1 MGSVALEQG
10 IKDGKDIV
18 MVLFAELA
26 SALKTDPAEFVLRS
40 WAKVREFP
48 ERWAQLYPYVAQ
60 SGWEQSLH
68 EMLQS
73 ELPCPGQSMQAP
85 IWDDILQRLKLKG
98 ITPGPASYLGH
109 NDGDPAFIRAIWC
122 LTTHLQARTIVET
135 GVAHGV
141 TSRFVLEGLVRNG
154 GGHLWSIDL
163 PPQTVS
169 GVHDEIGSAVSDELR
184 PHWTYI
190 RGSSRRYLPPLL
202 RKIGTID
209 LFVHDSLHSEYNML
223 FELRTAWPHV
233 RPGGAVV
240 VDDIDNNRAFDE
252 FAKSVPEHLSMVCE
266 AEPLRPDPLRVSRR
280 RPGLFGVIL
289 KNR

>member
-1 MGSVALEQG
+1 
-10 IKDGKDIV
+10 
-18 MVLFAELA
+18 MVLFSGLA
-26 SALKTDPAEFVLRS
+26 TALRTDPAEFVIRS

-48 ERWAQLYPYVAQ
+48 ERWTSSYPYLAQ
-60 SGWEQSLH
+60 SSWEQMLH
-68 EMLQS
+68 SMLQC
-73 ELPCPGQSMQAP
+73 ELPCPLHELQTP
-85 IWDDILQRLKLKG
+85 IWDDVQQRLTLKG

-122 LTTHLQARTIVET
+122 LIAHLQASRIVET

-141 TSRFVLEGLVRNG
+141 TSRFVLEGLARNG

-169 GVHDEIGSAVSDELR
+169 EVHDQIGAAVGEDLR
-184 PHWTYI
+184 THWTYI
-190 RGSSRRYLPPLL
+190 RGSSRRHLPPLL
-202 RKIGTID
+202 RKIGLID

-252 FAKSVPEHLSMVCE
+252 FTKAIPEHLSIVCE
-266 AEPLRPDPLRVSRR
+266 AEPLRPDPLRVSRQ

-289 KNR
+289 KNGPARHAV

>member
-1 MGSVALEQG
+1 
-10 IKDGKDIV
+10 
-18 MVLFAELA
+18 MVLLSGLA
-26 SALKTDPAEFVLRS
+26 TALKTDPTEFVIRS

-48 ERWAQLYPYVAQ
+48 ERWALSCPYVAQ
-60 SGWEQSLH
+60 PGWEQMLH
-68 EMLQS
+68 EQLS
-73 ELPCPGQSMQAP
+73 CELPCRMQAMQAP
-85 IWDDILQRLKLKG
+85 IWDDILQRLQRKG

-122 LTTHLQARTIVET
+122 VIAHSQASTIVET

-169 GVHDEIGSAVSDELR
+169 GVHDEIGAAVGEALR
-184 PHWTYI
+184 THWTYI
-190 RGSSRRYLPPLL
+190 RGSSRRYLLPLL
-202 RKIGTID
+202 RRIGPID
-209 LFVHDSLHSEYNML
+209 VFVHDSLHSEYNML
-223 FELRTAWPHV
+223 FELRTAWPFV

-252 FAKSVPEHLSMVCE
+252 FARSIPDHLSIVCE
-266 AEPLRPDPLRVSRR
+266 AEPLRPDPLRVSRQR
-280 RPGLFGVIL
+280 QGLFGVIL
-289 KNR
+289 KKR